1 MFRPNYVSSL
11 RRLLVLFVFLLRTAV
26 TDSEKGHPQ
35 CAPRYTQQREAERY
49 RTRRARRRRR
59 GIPSWAKTLR
69 AASARTRN
77 RKMMQCV
84 RPESELES
92 KSEREEIPARRPT
105 ILARPPD
112 PLIIQMM
119 FKRVALAL
127 FSVAARTK
135 QAVVNFAQVLHLT
148 YAQYSLQI
156 TVGLDSALSH
166 LAISH

>member
-1 MFRPNYVSSL
+1 MSPAIAGCLFCLCFCCGQQSQTAKKVIHSA
-11 RRLLVLFVFLLRTAV
+11 LLVTHS
-26 TDSEKGHPQ
+26 SE
-35 CAPRYTQQREAERY
+35 
-49 RTRRARRRRR
+49 RRRDTERD
-59 GIPSWAKTLR
+59 AR
-69 AASARTRN
+69 AAAAEAFPLGQKHSEPLASARTRN

-105 ILARPPD
+105 TLARPLD

-127 FSVAARTK
+127 FFVAACTK
-135 QAVVNFAQVLHLT
+135 QAVVNFAQALHLT

-156 TVGLDSALSH
+156 TVELVSAPSH